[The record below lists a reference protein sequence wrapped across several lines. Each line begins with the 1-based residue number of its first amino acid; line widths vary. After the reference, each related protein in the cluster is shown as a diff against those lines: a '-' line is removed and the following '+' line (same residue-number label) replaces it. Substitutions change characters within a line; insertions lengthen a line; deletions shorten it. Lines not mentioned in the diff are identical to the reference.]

1 MKNKKNVT
9 KKEVMIKRIVLVI
22 VLLALVGVIIALVVN
37 KDKLNNGT
45 GDGNNQQS
53 LITEAKQYNRITFTD
68 LKFEDTDDPQVCNL
82 KFTIKNESGDVIEEQ
97 TADIVF
103 FNEEDTEIQRFTIA
117 IPRLDPGAETQTE
130 ALVSTDLKNAKSYN
144 FEAPLPEDDKPAEE
158 TPAEEAPAE
167 ETPAEEAPAET
178 QE

>member
-1 MKNKKNVT
+1 MEKKKDIT
-9 KKEVMIKRIVLVI
+9 KKEVIAKRIILVI
-22 VLLALVGVIIALVVN
+22 VLLILVGIIVALILN
-37 KDKLNNGT
+37 KSKSNNNT
-45 GDGNNQQS
+45 DDDNQQS
-53 LITEAKQYNRITFTD
+53 LITETKEYNRITFTD

-167 ETPAEEAPAET
+167 T